1 MRVKYVARR
10 CMPGDAARLD
20 DSRGWC
26 PTLGIAR
33 RLRPPRSRTGVCAQ
47 AIGVRRNVHAGV
59 WETLTQDIA
68 QRGFTAASIRV
79 LTSAGDPQSG
89 KALTLLGASR
99 PSGANCFILAR
110 GRTLGASICRLA
122 KPVTVFTARDQFY
135 EQGAAGKRHSVT
147 ATDAIGL
154 VRRDVAS
161 VVMSWKI
168 SGRPNLQGLPLFEVS
183 GVRAFGFG
191 FRGTFG
197 ALLVRDA
204 HWKTVSRL
212 DLASR

>member
-1 MRVKYVARR
+1 VTRR
-10 CMPGDAARLD
+10 AWTILVVGALLSASLGGFVLLD
-20 DSRGWC
+20 RGQASGFK
-26 PTLGIAR
+26 PLASG
-33 RLRPPRSRTGVCAQ
+33 GVFTPA
-47 AIGVRRNVHAGV
+47 V
-59 WETLTQDIA
+59 WETVKQRVA

-79 LTSAGDPQSG
+79 LTTAGDPQSG

-122 KPVTVFTARDQFY
+122 KPVTVFTARDHFY
-135 EQGAAGKRHSVT
+135 ELGAAGQRHVIS

-191 FRGTFG
+191 FRGTSG
-197 ALLVRDA
+197 TLLVRDA
-204 HWKTVSRL
+204 HGKTVSRL
-212 DLASR
+212 DLAPR